1 VLGGAGSEGF
11 ENLLVTCS
19 AVQRRDIG
27 SIGHILRLVRLVAFI
42 AIIGNHI
49 TGVGLMALR
58 AFWNLSMD
66 VMTHGTIEGGMLALK
81 FLELCDLLSVTG
93 ETGFRNILAEH
104 DL

>member
-1 VLGGAGSEGF
+1 MW
-11 ENLLVTCS
+11 
-19 AVQRRDIG
+19 
-27 SIGHILRLVRLVAFI
+27 
-42 AIIGNHI
+42 
-49 TGVGLMALR
+49 LMALR